1 MSERTM
7 TVDFVVDH
15 LKQQLRDLNELHTTD
30 DLCNLTKHSSSM
42 EKHLQFSEQNLVQEE
57 EIGHGAF
64 GNVFLAKNITNN
76 MKVAVK
82 RMSNQR
88 KEFQKYAMITENRI
102 NTLSNNRNIVPLFG
116 YYQTDGFFHI
126 VMPYYVNGSLK
137 NFLDKVGSIRIES
150 AKIRIESAKISSE
163 ILNGLVFLHM
173 KKVVHRNL
181 KPGNILIGE
190 NGEMRLTDI
199 AMEEFQKRVEGKSDT
214 LNYRAP
220 EVIKARKLS
229 YAVDIWSFG
238 CIVYELL
245 SGELAF
251 DNKDEGSLKKMICAG
266 AYTMHGKVPASA
278 TTIIADCLQKQPSK
292 RPSSQDLYFHKW
304 IAESAEESEKNRKIE
319 AINLALGK
327 MTIKTEKIT
336 TRNIVNMPLVRS
348 NKPEIHDSRSENS
361 NSADSKSTMRL
372 RNKSR
377 VNYKQ

>member
-1 MSERTM
+1 
-7 TVDFVVDH
+7 
-15 LKQQLRDLNELHTTD
+15 
-30 DLCNLTKHSSSM
+30 M

-57 EIGHGAF
+57 EIGHGAL

-102 NTLSNNRNIVPLFG
+102 NTLSNNKNIAPLFG
-116 YYQTDGFFHI
+116 YYQADGFFHI
-126 VMPYYVNGSLK
+126 VMPYDGSLK
-137 NFLDKVGSIRIES
+137 NFLDKVGSID
-150 AKIRIESAKISSE
+150 RIESAKISSE

-181 KPGNILIGE
+181 KPRNILIGE

-199 AMEEFQKRVEGKSDT
+199 AMEEFQKRYFAFNNFLYFFSFFFRVEGKSDT

-229 YAVDIWSFG
+229 YAVDTWSFG